1 MPFQLLILYPV
12 SVLRVRRVQEVTK
25 TFAAP
30 DYSSLSGKE
39 YKPKSKSLP
48 GAKIKSLESLRPIFA
63 DRLRFD
69 VDVHSTNDR
78 QS

>member
-30 DYSSLSGKE
+30 GHFGLRSKN
-39 YKPKSKSLP
+39 KPKSKSLP
-48 GAKIKSLESLRPIFA
+48 GAKIKSLKLLRPISAFGK
-63 DRLRFD
+63 FG
-69 VDVHSTNDR
+69 
-78 QS
+78 

>member
-1 MPFQLLILYPV
+1 MPFQLLILHPV

-30 DYSSLSGKE
+30 DYSGLSGKE

-48 GAKIKSLESLRPIFA
+48 GAKIKSLESLRPISAFGK
-63 DRLRFD
+63 FG
-69 VDVHSTNDR
+69 
-78 QS
+78 